1 LATDGLMLL
10 RMLEPPVR
18 PDGISGGAAQ
28 PLPIEAR
35 GFEAI
40 LAEARDTAEDGATP
54 PEAAE
59 ALRFD
64 PLRKLSQL
72 DRVENGD
79 VRQWMAGRSTVAVKA
94 VTVQDRQESG
104 QI

>member
-1 LATDGLMLL
+1 MATDGLMLL

-40 LAEARDTAEDGATP
+40 LAEARDTAGDGATP